1 MKEFFLSRIAQ
12 LLSRYVGMFLVSAG
26 AWSGTAVSPEQ
37 AESAGGTLAMIII
50 GALFMGYDL
59 VAHKIKHG
67 EWLGALKAPGKLPM
81 LLLAC
86 LGLSFAAGCAT
97 KPPPE
102 VLEARDFKRKSIQAY
117 AESND
122 EILDAILAA
131 YRAEAY
137 EHLETKI
144 RGDIA
149 TATRNA
155 AASNGQVKIEDAIK
169 FMQQVEG
176 DRSTGR
182 ARIDA
187 AVAQIRVAMAQARVN
202 LAIGLKVDEALS
214 EYENAG
220 VDMSAARKAV
230 DEIMALVGQLTKK
243 P

>member
-1 MKEFFLSRIAQ
+1 MKEFLISRIAQ
-12 LLSRYVGMFLVSAG
+12 LVARYVGMFLVSAG
-26 AWSGTAVSPEQ
+26 AWSGTTVSPEQ
-37 AESAGGTLAMIII
+37 AESAGGTIAMIAV
-50 GALFMGYDL
+50 GALFMLWDL
-59 VAHKIKHG
+59 VSHKVKHG
-67 EWLGALKAPGKLPM
+67 EWLGIKPPSGKLP
-81 LLLAC
+81 LLALAC
-86 LGLSFAAGCAT
+86 LGLAASTGCAQ

-122 EILDAILAA
+122 EILEAILSA

-155 AASNGQVKIEDAIK
+155 AASNGQVKIEDAIR

-182 ARIDA
+182 AKIDA
-187 AVAQIRVAMAQARVN
+187 AVAQIKVAMASARVN
-202 LAIGLKVDEALS
+202 LAIGLKVDEALT

-220 VDMSAARKAV
+220 IDMSAARTAI

>member
-1 MKEFFLSRIAQ
+1 MKEFLLSRIAQ
-12 LLSRYVGMFLVSAG
+12 LLSRYMGMFLVSAG

-37 AESAGGTLAMIII
+37 AESAGGTLAMIIV

-59 VAHKIKHG
+59 VSHKVKHG

-86 LGLSFAAGCAT
+86 LGLSFAAGCAQ
-97 KPPPE
+97 KPPPD
-102 VLEARDFKRKSIQAY
+102 VLKAQDYKRKSIQAY

-122 EILDAILAA
+122 EVLNGILEA

-144 RGDIA
+144 QADIA
-149 TATRNA
+149 TAARNA
-155 AASNGQVKIEDAIK
+155 EAAQGQVKLEWAMAFMAKIEGVRAD
-169 FMQQVEG
+169 
-176 DRSTGR
+176 GR
-182 ARIDA
+182 KRIDA
-187 AVAQIRVAMAQARVN
+187 SIETIRKGMAQARVN

-220 VDMSAARKAV
+220 VDMSAARKAI
-230 DEIMALVGQLTKK
+230 DEIMALVGQVLKK